1 MDKKFIKVL
10 IEEGTPICD
19 LAPEKALTI
28 LNNEIMTVYVMNGL
42 HRSMQPES
50 FKEEVRACAATMY
63 KEFTTDRLYKSI
75 RDKELSYIF
84 SNGMKGRLGTDK
96 DIVLTCK
103 SLLRWV
109 EGYITHAERKQ
120 AMSDYIDDKAPKPA
134 QLPRHELTDEEIK
147 QKVTDAWADYVGYKR
162 SKCLHVEKDGT
173 FETVRTIGDAISM
186 PITCLD
192 YGRIRLDYLVR
203 NGYASETDS
212 LVNVFERAYRNEGR
226 FEKVK

>member
-10 IEEGTPICD
+10 IEEGKPICEMSAD
-19 LAPEKALTI
+19 AALTL

-42 HRSMQPES
+42 HRSMQPEA
-50 FKEEVRACAATMY
+50 FREEVRTGAVAMF
-63 KEFTTDRLYKSI
+63 KEFTTDKLYKTV

-109 EGYITHAERKQ
+109 EGYIKHPERKEALNQ
-120 AMSDYIDDKAPKPA
+120 FVDEKMEPPK
-134 QLPRHELTDEEIK
+134 QLPHHEPTDDDLK
-147 QKVTDAWADYVGYKR
+147 RKVSEAWADYCEYRNKM
-162 SKCLHVEKDGT
+162 EKQEKFGRVKSLG
-173 FETVRTIGDAISM
+173 EAISV

-192 YGRIRLDYLVR
+192 YGGMRIDYLKR
-203 NGYASETDS
+203 NGYASDGEKLLD
-212 LVNVFERAYRNEGR
+212 VFKRAYEGVGL
-226 FEKVK
+226 EKVVSNG